1 VIRGR
6 YAEMIHLKRAY
17 DPPSESDGY
26 RILVE
31 RLWPRGLTKER
42 AAVGLWLKEI
52 APSPELRKWFSHDPA
67 KWDEFRQRYLDE
79 LKGNKE
85 ATHRLSELL
94 ESHDTVTF
102 VYATRDEQHNSA
114 SLLKEFMERK

>member
-1 VIRGR
+1 
-6 YAEMIHLKRAY
+6 MIHIKRAY

-42 AAVGLWLKEI
+42 ARIDLWMKEI
-52 APSPELRKWFSHDPA
+52 SPSPGLRKWFSHDPA
-67 KWDEFRQRYLDE
+67 KWDEFRQRYRDE

-85 ATHRLSELL
+85 ATDRLSGLL

-102 VYATRDEQHNSA
+102 VYAARDEQHNSA
-114 SLLKEFMERK
+114 RLLKEFMERNIK